1 MRYREQDLETV
12 VCLTLGS
19 PSATQGAEYV
29 GVVGEPGGKL
39 RRLIP
44 ETARVVSGILEAP
57 TPNASLVANRRGHGK
72 GSRDGTVPALRNG
85 NLGCVV
91 HVCGLLVRQVLF
103 SWGGVE
109 IVLCFQVCC
118 VRVVVAVK
126 SPYGLGFEKSTEST
140 GPRNLESSLWT
151 LGRVGTR
158 RTGGISNMGWGRWRT
173 RESLSA
179 GTWEMVGDADCCSR
193 RRSPNLRLIT
203 SHPPPFSS

>member
-1 MRYREQDLETV
+1 MSYIGLPQRHSGGT
-12 VCLTLGS
+12 
-19 PSATQGAEYV
+19 EYV

-39 RRLIP
+39 PWLIP

-91 HVCGLLVRQVLF
+91 HVCGLLARQVLF

-109 IVLCFQVCC
+109 IVLCFQGCC

-126 SPYGLGFEKSTEST
+126 SPYGLGFENVYRVDWPSKPGIVPLDARE
-140 GPRNLESSLWT
+140 GLEHVEQEVFRTWGGVDGG
-151 LGRVGTR
+151 LGSRCQQEH
-158 RTGGISNMGWGRWRT
+158 GRWLEMRIVVRGAALRT
-173 RESLSA
+173 CA
-179 GTWEMVGDADCCSR
+179 
-193 RRSPNLRLIT
+193 
-203 SHPPPFSS
+203 